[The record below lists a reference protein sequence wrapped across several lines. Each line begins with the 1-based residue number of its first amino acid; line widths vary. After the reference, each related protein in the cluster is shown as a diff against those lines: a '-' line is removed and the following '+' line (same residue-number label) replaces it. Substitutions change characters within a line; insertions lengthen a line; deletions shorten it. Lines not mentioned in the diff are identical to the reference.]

1 MPVSNLRRIL
11 DQLTGWHPYPLAMLV
26 YVDVRHMRSVNQL
39 AQLGDGDTVIAEV
52 ARAMREWAGEYGL
65 ASRVWSNEFIG
76 AKIVDHGQ
84 TAIEE
89 ATALRERLAD
99 IRYGSVIGENRIAVS
114 VGLVVTHDN
123 EHWAEHIGNAADA
136 CAAAKR
142 RGLNQIVSYSRQ
154 HSATSLAHVNA
165 ANVLAFRRL
174 RAEGRLLL
182 DPQPV
187 MDIRGEPARLAKA
200 EFLIR
205 VDHGDTHLSLPPG
218 TIETLEYFSL
228 ATELDAFSAE
238 WVMGWIAQH
247 PEAVE
252 RLDGITLN
260 LSARS
265 IADGRFMSRL
275 YQDARAMRLPR
286 GKLGFEITETAA
298 IQHLE
303 LAAELIEDFR
313 GIGCSF
319 SLDDFGSGLC
329 SFGYLHSLPVDEVK
343 IDGRFIRDIVQNPV
357 SQEIV
362 RAIQQV
368 AHATGK
374 RTVAEFVDDPHKLA
388 VLKRLGV
395 DYAQGWLFY
404 PAIRTEQ
411 LLDLLAG
418 SPAAHEATA
427 AAL

>member
-1 MPVSNLRRIL
+1 
-11 DQLTGWHPYPLAMLV
+11 
-26 YVDVRHMRSVNQL
+26 
-39 AQLGDGDTVIAEV
+39 
-52 ARAMREWAGEYGL
+52 
-65 ASRVWSNEFIG
+65 
-76 AKIVDHGQ
+76 
-84 TAIEE
+84 
-89 ATALRERLAD
+89 
-99 IRYGSVIGENRIAVS
+99 
-114 VGLVVTHDN
+114 
-123 EHWAEHIGNAADA
+123 
-136 CAAAKR
+136 
-142 RGLNQIVSYSRQ
+142 
-154 HSATSLAHVNA
+154 
-165 ANVLAFRRL
+165 
-174 RAEGRLLL
+174 
-182 DPQPV
+182 
-187 MDIRGEPARLAKA
+187 
-200 EFLIR
+200 
-205 VDHGDTHLSLPPG
+205 
-218 TIETLEYFSL
+218 
-228 ATELDAFSAE
+228 
-238 WVMGWIAQH
+238 
-247 PEAVE
+247 
-252 RLDGITLN
+252 
-260 LSARS
+260 
-265 IADGRFMSRL
+265 
-275 YQDARAMRLPR
+275 
-286 GKLGFEITETAA
+286 
-298 IQHLE
+298 QHLE